1 MKRIVVCL
9 IVFVLA
15 LGAWGIR
22 EGYKLYSAVFPSLS
36 PGVYRGVMRLE
47 GEDPI
52 AFLVLQRKNDS
63 AVSIALGKEGF
74 KAERVRCTDPS
85 GATRLP
91 LIFEGTGKRFRL
103 TGESGE
109 HSDEFKGRAYEALSG
124 RSGTWML
131 TRDTLAPSAVDVK
144 RDVIQ
149 WSALMSEIQRLGDAL
164 DRTQEEMT
172 GQQEVMDVRGE
183 QNAPEESYAH
193 TIDFANTAKE
203 QELVAFEA
211 LKGAGQYGRLVKL
224 SRNALARDSVWI
236 SSVLS
241 AISHE
246 TSEDFQLD
254 WERTKR
260 VLALKEAIA
269 KALLDESQKNRD
281 FDFDG
286 NEIER
291 EREFYE
297 QFQ

>member
-15 LGAWGIR
+15 SGAWGIR
-22 EGYKLYSAVFPSLS
+22 EGYKLYSAVFPSLA

-47 GEDPI
+47 GEDPM
-52 AFLVLQRKNDS
+52 ALLVLQKKNDS
-63 AVSIALGKEGF
+63 AVSVAVGKEGF
-74 KAERVRCTDPS
+74 KAERVWCTDPS
-85 GATRLP
+85 GSTRLP
-91 LIFEGTGKRFRL
+91 LIFEGMGKRFRL

-109 HSDEFKGRAYEALSG
+109 HPDEFKGRAYEALSG

-131 TRDTLAPSAVDVK
+131 ARDTLAPPAVEVK
-144 RDVIQ
+144 RDLIQ
-149 WSALMSEIQRLGDAL
+149 WSALMSEIERLGDAL
-164 DRTQEEMT
+164 DRTQEEMND
-172 GQQEVMDVRGE
+172 QREVMEVRGE
-183 QNAPEESYAH
+183 LNVLEESQAH
-193 TIDFANTAKE
+193 TTESENTAKE
-203 QELVAFEA
+203 QELIAFEA

-224 SRNALARDSVWI
+224 SRNALARDSAWI

-241 AISHE
+241 AVSNE

-269 KALLDESQKNRD
+269 KARIDVSRKNNE